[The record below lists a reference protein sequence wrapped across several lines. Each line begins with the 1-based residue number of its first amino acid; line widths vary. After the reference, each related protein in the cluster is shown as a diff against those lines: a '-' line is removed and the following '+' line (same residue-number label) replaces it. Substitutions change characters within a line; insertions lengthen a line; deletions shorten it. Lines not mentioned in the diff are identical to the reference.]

1 MIVLD
6 FEFLNVYN
14 VEYDVLMLK
23 NLVMNKLNME
33 ELFCDV
39 VFFIEYVIVNNEKLL
54 NKNRN
59 IGSFIDLIILNILI
73 KS

>member
-1 MIVLD
+1 MFVLD

>member
-1 MIVLD
+1 MFVLD

-39 VFFIEYVIVNNEKLL
+39 VFFIEYVIVNNKKLL

>member
-1 MIVLD
+1 
-6 FEFLNVYN
+6 
-14 VEYDVLMLK
+14 MLK
-23 NLVMNKLNME
+23 NLLMNKLNIE

-39 VFFIEYVIVNNEKLL
+39 VFFVEYVIVNNEKLL

>member
-1 MIVLD
+1 MFVLD

-23 NLVMNKLNME
+23 NLLMNKLNME

>member
-1 MIVLD
+1 MFVLD

-59 IGSFIDLIILNILI
+59 IGSFFDLIILNILI

>member
-1 MIVLD
+1 MFVLD

-59 IGSFIDLIILNILI
+59 IGSFIDLIILNILR

>member
-1 MIVLD
+1 MFVLD

-23 NLVMNKLNME
+23 NLLMNKLNME
-33 ELFCDV
+33 ELFCYV

>member
-1 MIVLD
+1 MFVLD

-59 IGSFIDLIILNILI
+59 IGSFIDLIILNIFI

>member
-1 MIVLD
+1 MFVLD

-23 NLVMNKLNME
+23 NLLMNKLNME
-33 ELFCDV
+33 ELFCGV

>member
-1 MIVLD
+1 MFVLD
-6 FEFLNVYN
+6 FEFFNVYN

-54 NKNRN
+54 IKNRN